1 MKRRNWLILIFI
13 VTIIVSIFIFIKYEG
28 YNGMFDFLKTDQIE
42 IDTIEVKFEV
52 LPMVEPLPDT
62 VFIYYV
68 IIGSF
73 KDYNNAVECSK
84 EYDFSDILSIT
95 EDGWY
100 RVTRDYFFDKN
111 DADSLRNEMGE
122 DIWILKD
129 KLSFEI

>member
-1 MKRRNWLILIFI
+1 MKKRKWLLLLFV

-42 IDTIEVKFEV
+42 VDTTEVQFEV
-52 LPMVEPLPDT
+52 LPMTESLPDT
-62 VFIYYV
+62 VFIYRV

-84 EYDFSDILSIT
+84 EYDFSDILPIT

-100 RVTRDYFFDKN
+100 RVSKDYYFNKE
-111 DADSLRNEMGE
+111 DADQDRNEMGE
-122 DIWILKD
+122 DVWVLK
-129 KLSFEI
+129 KYFSFVD

>member
-1 MKRRNWLILIFI
+1 MKKRKWLLLLFI

-42 IDTIEVKFEV
+42 VDTTEVQFEV
-52 LPMVEPLPDT
+52 LPMTESLPDT
-62 VFIYYV
+62 VFIYRV

-84 EYDFSDILSIT
+84 EYDFSDILPIT

-100 RVTRDYFFDKN
+100 RVSKDYYFNKE
-111 DADSLRNEMGE
+111 DADQDRNEMGE
-122 DIWILKD
+122 DVWVLK
-129 KLSFEI
+129 KYFSFVD